1 MKISRSMKKSTGHG
15 TGVIM
20 PRVLSR
26 RRRLPMGQARQRR
39 FEDHRGRTIPAK
51 KRAAHLKDAPAGDLS
66 GAFLAA
72 MRSRGWLAGDGAQR
86 RKKGH
91 GPVRA
96 RLARGE
102 ITYLEA
108 CAAAPHASADTKR
121 KWRKVARA

>member
-1 MKISRSMKKSTGHG
+1 MKISHSMKKSTGHG
-15 TGVIM
+15 TGVVM
-20 PRVLSR
+20 PRVQGR
-26 RRRLPMGQARQRR
+26 RRRLSMGQERQRR
-39 FEDHRGRTIPAK
+39 FEDHRGRTISAK

-72 MRSRGWLAGDGAQR
+72 MKSRGWLASGEAAR

-102 ITYLEA
+102 ISYLEA
-108 CAAAPHASADTKR
+108 CAVAPHASADTKR